1 MLQKTVLF
9 FLLKGIILRRSSL
22 EAKQTN
28 IKYKE
33 ANLNLTN
40 AQFSEFALPFKDTTN
55 WILGCAV
62 FVFVLMYG
70 LRLKL
75 AYSSLSVT

>member
-1 MLQKTVLF
+1 MLQKTLLL
-9 FLLKGIILRRSSL
+9 FLLKGIILRRSPL

-40 AQFSEFALPFKDTTN
+40 A
-55 WILGCAV
+55 
-62 FVFVLMYG
+62 
-70 LRLKL
+70 
-75 AYSSLSVT
+75 